1 MKNRVLVLHGIN
13 LGALERRPAEH
24 YGGLTYTQLEHRIA
38 RFARE
43 LALQASFFQSN
54 HEGEFVEQLHKAS
67 DYADG
72 LLLNPGAWTHY
83 AWSLRDALEISGL
96 PAVEVHL
103 SDVDA
108 RESFR
113 HVSVLEDV
121 RIGKVA
127 GKGVDGYRDGAR
139 AAQGGVRVSRADR
152 VAGRLEDIDALLV
165 TEPANLRYVTGFTG
179 SNGFALVGPNV
190 RRFVTDFRY
199 VEQAKSEVPDFDREQ
214 GPQEL
219 FAALDGLRRAARL
232 RRRAPVGEGAPAAGR
247 AASTDLVPASGIIED
262 VRAVKEPSEVEAI
275 AAAAA
280 LVDEIYSWLLVVR
293 AGGSHRAFRGGRAGA
308 RDAAARRVGTVVSL
322 DRRLGRARRA
332 PARAAARRRDRARHA
347 GHARHRRRAGR
358 LLLGLH
364 AHVGDRRPC
373 PTSWPRSTRW
383 CCARR

>member
-38 RFARE
+38 RFGRE
-43 LALQASFFQSN
+43 LSLQISFFQSN
-54 HEGEFVEQLHKAS
+54 HEGEFVEQLHKAP

-103 SDVDA
+103 SDVDS

-127 GKGVDGYRDGAR
+127 GQGRRRLSRGAR

-179 SNGFALVGPNV
+179 SNGFAVVGPDV

-199 VEQAKSEVPDFDREQ
+199 VEQAKS
-214 GPQEL
+214 
-219 FAALDGLRRAARL
+219 
-232 RRRAPVGEGAPAAGR
+232 
-247 AASTDLVPASGIIED
+247 
-262 VRAVKEPSEVEAI
+262 
-275 AAAAA
+275 
-280 LVDEIYSWLLVVR
+280 
-293 AGGSHRAFRGGRAGA
+293 
-308 RDAAARRVGTVVSL
+308 
-322 DRRLGRARRA
+322 
-332 PARAAARRRDRARHA
+332 
-347 GHARHRRRAGR
+347 
-358 LLLGLH
+358 
-364 AHVGDRRPC
+364 
-373 PTSWPRSTRW
+373 
-383 CCARR
+383 